1 MTTKV
6 VEVLAKIL
14 DGLNKNYSL
23 EDVNDILNKEKKFDK
38 QTVSA
43 AFSLVYEKIATNRI
57 LKDLDNKNSKNGVRI
72 LNAEEIEEIGLE
84 YYNYLIH
91 LQNIGLIEYS
101 DLEVLIEQILMFPT
115 QKITLEDINW
125 LVLVSLVDYDSK
137 ILPGS
142 RVTLFSTDTINWYV
156 IAF

>member
-14 DGLNKNYSL
+14 DGLNKKYSL
-23 EDVNDILNKEKKFDK
+23 EDVSKNITSENKFDK

-43 AFSLVYEKIATNRI
+43 AFSLVYDKIVANKIEKNIDFAEQNRNIRI
-57 LKDLDNKNSKNGVRI
+57 LSEEELDVIGV
-72 LNAEEIEEIGLE
+72 E
-84 YYNYLIH
+84 YYNYMIH
-91 LQNIGLIEYS
+91 LQNIGLIDSS
-101 DLEVLIEQILMFPT
+101 DFEILLEQILLFPT
-115 QKITLEDINW
+115 NNITLEDINW

-142 RVTLFSTDTINWYV
+142 RVTLFSSDTIN
-156 IAF
+156 

>member
-23 EDVNDILNKEKKFDK
+23 EDVNDILNKEKIFDK

-43 AFSLVYEKIATNRI
+43 AFSLVYEKISTSKN
-57 LKDLDNKNSKNGVRI
+57 LKDLNKKNSKSGVRI
-72 LNAEEIEEIGLE
+72 FDAEEIDEIGLE

-91 LQNIGLIEYS
+91 LQNIGLLEYS

-115 QKITLEDINW
+115 QKITLDDINW

-142 RVTLFSTDTINWYV
+142 RVTLFSTDTIN
-156 IAF
+156 